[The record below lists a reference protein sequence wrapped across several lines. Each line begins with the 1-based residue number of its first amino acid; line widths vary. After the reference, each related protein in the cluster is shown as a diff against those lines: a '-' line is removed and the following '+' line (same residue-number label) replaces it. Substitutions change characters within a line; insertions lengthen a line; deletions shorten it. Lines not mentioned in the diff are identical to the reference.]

1 MTKSRS
7 PLVPAKAGTQSSEG
21 GASGLDSRL
30 RGNERKNEE
39 ADKPLTLAEARVLLE
54 PFAKEDIL
62 AVAVSGGPDSTA
74 LLWLAAQWRAAR
86 KSGPDILA
94 LTVDHGLRKESA
106 REASAVKALAR
117 RLVLGHRTLRW
128 QGDKPKTGLQEAA
141 RDARYALLAAA
152 AGKAKARILLT
163 AHTLDDQAETVLFR
177 LLRGSGPAGLQ
188 AMAAASPCPGAP
200 WLTLARP
207 LLAIPKARLVATL
220 RQAGIPFA
228 EDPSNRDPRHTR
240 PRLRALM
247 PQLEAEGLSA
257 ARLALLARRLRRTDE
272 ALRRTVAQAQ
282 AEVSLTPKNETRGE
296 GTRIVLDREGFR
308 RLPDEIAIRLLGD
321 AIGQVGHEG
330 PVELGKLESLFDSLY
345 AGEEA
350 VRRSLAGAVVTQG
363 ARELVVEPAPP
374 RRRSAGKLPAGRIS
388 ALTTRK
394 THSAARDGTR

>member
-1 MTKSRS
+1 VS
-7 PLVPAKAGTQSSEG
+7 A
-21 GASGLDSRL
+21 
-30 RGNERKNEE
+30 
-39 ADKPLTLAEARVLLE
+39 AEAATPVSLSDARALFE
-54 PFAKEDIL
+54 PFAEENSI
-62 AVAVSGGPDSTA
+62 AIAVSGGPDSTA

-86 KSGPDILA
+86 KSGPEILA
-94 LTVDHGLRKESA
+94 LTVDHGLRQESA
-106 REASAVKALAR
+106 REASGVKALAR
-117 RLVLGHRTLRW
+117 QLGLAHRTLRW

-152 AGKAKARILLT
+152 AKKAQARILLT

-220 RQAGIPFA
+220 QKASIAFA
-228 EDPSNRDPRHTR
+228 DDPSNRDPRHTR

-257 ARLALLARRLRRTDE
+257 ARLALLARRLRRADE
-272 ALRRTVAQAQ
+272 ALRRSVTEAQSRI
-282 AEVSLTPKNETRGE
+282 SLTPWGE

-308 RLPDEIAIRLLGD
+308 RLPGEIAIRLLGN
-321 AIGQVGHEG
+321 AIGQVGCEG
-330 PVELGKLESLFDSLY
+330 PVELGKLENLFDSLY
-345 AGEEA
+345 SGPEA
-350 VRRSLAGAVVTQG
+350 VRRSLAGAIVTQG
-363 ARELVVEPAPP
+363 SVTQGSRELVIERAPP
-374 RRRSAGKLPAGRIS
+374 RRRTAGKRPAGRIS

-394 THSAARDGTR
+394 TDPAGPNRTR